1 MEDLVTIGNTLS
13 ISFSM
18 DPLLILKK
26 LGVLFK
32 IKKLMFRNLY
42 SNQFLVDLNTNYD
55 NVYYSSNCSLR
66 GKGLNPFKK

>member
-32 IKKLMFRNLY
+32 IKKLMFRN
-42 SNQFLVDLNTNYD
+42 
-55 NVYYSSNCSLR
+55 
-66 GKGLNPFKK
+66 FKFVNF